1 MACAFRS
8 KEAFTERSA
17 NNEALSIP
25 LDLES
30 ILWRGTFRVSILC
43 GMFNEKYFG
52 SSMLGL
58 FVLRELIKHF
68 AKSWGHGHAL
78 INKQNA

>member
-25 LDLES
+25 LNLES
-30 ILWRGTFRVSILC
+30 ILWRGTFRASILR

-52 SSMLGL
+52 SSMGL
-58 FVLRELIKHF
+58 FMLEGSLKISLKVQ
-68 AKSWGHGHAL
+68 HGL